1 MDSTIPTNMKTL
13 DCIFGLSLIA
23 AKPAAPTNPNP
34 IPEPAAARPNAIP
47 APISLDDP
55 ASEVAPFSVCPNAEL
70 LYMNSILEVMAMVR
84 RIRLTF
90 CLLTPIIHWFEIEG
104 HI

>member
-23 AKPAAPTNPNP
+23 AKPAAPTNPKP

-47 APISLDDP
+47 APISFDP
-55 ASEVAPFSVCPNAEL
+55 ESDVPPVSACPNAQL
-70 LYMNSILEVMAMVR
+70 LYKNSMLEVIAMVR
-84 RIRLTF
+84 RITLTF
-90 CLLTPIIHWFEIEG
+90 SLLTPIIHWFEIEG

>member
-23 AKPAAPTNPNP
+23 ANPAAPTNPKP

-47 APISLDDP
+47 APINL
-55 ASEVAPFSVCPNAEL
+55 V
-70 LYMNSILEVMAMVR
+70 ILN
-84 RIRLTF
+84 LTF
-90 CLLTPIIHWFEIEG
+90 PLFRLGQMPNCYTRIVC
-104 HI
+104 

>member
-23 AKPAAPTNPNP
+23 ANPAAPTNPKP

-47 APISLDDP
+47 APINFDP
-55 ASEVAPFSVCPNAEL
+55 ESDVPPVSAWPNAQL
-70 LYMNSILEVMAMVR
+70 LYKNSMLEVIAMVR
-84 RIRLTF
+84 RITLTF
-90 CLLTPIIHWFEIEG
+90 SLLTPIIHWFEIEG